1 MSSRSLE
8 LLGSVIDLKRQI
20 GRILFSLF
28 PGLAYG
34 HCVDF
39 DLFFYMSQAQ
49 FLDWTGEGPQNWKP
63 NEMYI
68 DAFAFQNTHAC
79 FVLFPGFTVVHNVK
93 HRPLTS
99 FGGVTSVPPPR
110 LHSISLFF

>member
-39 DLFFYMSQAQ
+39 DLFF
-49 FLDWTGEGPQNWKP
+49 TCP
-63 NEMYI
+63 
-68 DAFAFQNTHAC
+68 
-79 FVLFPGFTVVHNVK
+79 
-93 HRPLTS
+93 RRS
-99 FGGVTSVPPPR
+99 FWIGLGRAHKIGSPMRCT
-110 LHSISLFF
+110 